1 MRILI
6 AEDDNALAGFVR
18 KGLESEH
25 YAVDVSGDGEQSR
38 AMAGEFDYDLV
49 VLDLTLPRLDGVAIL
64 RYLRTRKP
72 TMPLLVLTARSR
84 VEDRV
89 QCLDLGADDYL
100 VKPFSFSELSARI
113 RALLR
118 RSHLPA
124 ESVLAVDD
132 LKLDRIERRVER
144 AGRRIELTSKE
155 FSLLEYLMRN
165 AGRRVTRA
173 MIIEHVWNL
182 SFDTC
187 TNVVDVYIN
196 YLRIIFN
203 AALVSAEHLT
213 YVEFL
218 QRVPEVTYL
227 ASIKLDPVGA
237 IGLLQLDLA
246 VAFPLI
252 DVLLGGEGKGTPPA
266 REITEIEENILE
278 TVVRIIC
285 RELQNAWQALALEFV
300 FDERQQPQ
308 QIEHL
313 MPTEEKTLSMAF
325 EITLAESRGTLNFV
339 VPAVVSNALLRKL
352 AAGWETP
359 KPRMRADAAQHLR
372 KRLLR
377 CPFRVELSM
386 NSVAISLRRLADLQP
401 GDLLTLRRRVEKPGA
416 LRIGNKELF
425 IAHVARSGAMRAAQL
440 MERCVSQELE
450 KKRN

>member
-1 MRILI
+1 MVEKVLNQEQIDAMVRAARGGQ
-6 AEDDNALAGFVR
+6 AEQKSKAKSVSPWDPQQAGQIGREEMHAISLLHEGFAR
-18 KGLESEH
+18 N
-25 YAVDVSGDGEQSR
+25 
-38 AMAGEFDYDLV
+38 
-49 VLDLTLPRLDGVAIL
+49 LTH
-64 RYLRTRKP
+64 
-72 TMPLLVLTARSR
+72 S
-84 VEDRV
+84 
-89 QCLDLGADDYL
+89 LGA
-100 VKPFSFSELSARI
+100 
-113 RALLR
+113 
-118 RSHLPA
+118 
-124 ESVLAVDD
+124 
-132 LKLDRIERRVER
+132 
-144 AGRRIELTSKE
+144 
-155 FSLLEYLMRN
+155 
-165 AGRRVTRA
+165 
-173 MIIEHVWNL
+173 
-182 SFDTC
+182 
-187 TNVVDVYIN
+187 
-196 YLRIIFN
+196 YLRIVFN

-266 REITEIEENILE
+266 REITEIEESILE

-308 QIEHL
+308 QVEHL

-401 GDLLTLRRRVEKPGA
+401 GDLLTLRRRVEKAGA

-425 IAHVARSGAMRAAQL
+425 VAHVARSGAMRAAHL

-450 KKRN
+450 KKRS